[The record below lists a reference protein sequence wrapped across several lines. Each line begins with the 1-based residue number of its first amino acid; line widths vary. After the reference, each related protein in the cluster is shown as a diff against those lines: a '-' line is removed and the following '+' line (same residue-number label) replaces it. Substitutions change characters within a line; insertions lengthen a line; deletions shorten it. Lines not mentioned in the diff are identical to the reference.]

1 MWPPLRYAVV
11 MIMSTLLL
19 PPCRHNATY
28 RRCIDACVFVGWRRL
43 ASYRVTYHRAIMP
56 SQQYIVAE
64 FPHGVRVSAC
74 VGSFPSLARLQETRC
89 QDHPQQ
95 KRLMLAVLNRSLNRY
110 QPLVRIDTRS
120 H

>member
-11 MIMSTLLL
+11 IIISTLLL
-19 PPCRHNATY
+19 PPCPHNAMY

-43 ASYRVTYHRAIMP
+43 ASYRVTYQRDIMP

-74 VGSFPSLARLQETRC
+74 VIPEAADIGRVES
-89 QDHPQQ
+89 
-95 KRLMLAVLNRSLNRY
+95 N
-110 QPLVRIDTRS
+110 LVNAS
-120 H
+120 HLHA